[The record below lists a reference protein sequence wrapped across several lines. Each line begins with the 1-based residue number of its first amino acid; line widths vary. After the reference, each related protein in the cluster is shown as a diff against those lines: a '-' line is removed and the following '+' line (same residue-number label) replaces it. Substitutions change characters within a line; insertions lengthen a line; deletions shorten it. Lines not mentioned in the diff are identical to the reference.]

1 MFGLGWGEREMDVTR
16 GNQMSK
22 WPTQDFSLFWDFGV
36 FTMSSQ
42 DFFLTILAH
51 IVIGFVSSTIYIDGK
66 IGRPTFNLP

>member
-42 DFFLTILAH
+42 DFFSHDFGPYCDWVCIKYDIYRWQNRSAH
-51 IVIGFVSSTIYIDGK
+51 F
-66 IGRPTFNLP
+66 